1 MACDC
6 GGGIA
11 HPINPTER
19 DQDRGRDRLTVTG
32 LILTPQAQSPNLGRL
47 RLLDSR
53 QVILPAQF
61 WGCGP
66 PIALLSNGRTY
77 FEEDTMKRT
86 ALLAAATL
94 ACALTAGHWAWAQ
107 QSTVGRHSSMLREEY

>member
-32 LILTPQAQSPNLGRL
+32 LILTPQAQSPQPG
-47 RLLDSR
+47 
-53 QVILPAQF
+53 PA
-61 WGCGP
+61 P
-66 PIALLSNGRTY
+66 PRRIVS
-77 FEEDTMKRT
+77 F
-86 ALLAAATL
+86 
-94 ACALTAGHWAWAQ
+94 AQ
-107 QSTVGRHSSMLREEY
+107 ETTDP